1 MAEYICKNGVL
12 RPINHIYQ
20 CVDRLVEGIDYEFV
34 NGLLV
39 HNYNFITITPNYPIS
54 FKIKSVKGFQNIV
67 ICGNKGWFFLQNYS
81 SSYKYFQ
88 FWNGSSAQQLSS
100 IPTTPTNFLLEE
112 NSYSINNTKRSYSKW
127 DVTQQLRFNTTRS
140 DTSDGQ
146 IVFYNIKSATMDLR
160 PIRLLRDVSGKH
172 TSNKQPKS
180 AESLGLLDVNSQI
193 LYFGSGSSIEVYN
206 D

>member
-1 MAEYICKNGVL
+1 MAEYICKNGIL
-12 RPINHIYQ
+12 RPITGIYQ
-20 CVDRLVEGIDYEFV
+20 CCDKLVEGVDYEFV
-34 NGLLV
+34 NGLIL
-39 HNYNFITITPNYPIS
+39 HNYNLITITPNYQIS
-54 FKIKSVKGFQNIV
+54 FKIKCVKGFQNIV
-67 ICGNKGWFFLQNYS
+67 ICGNKGWFFLQNYN

-88 FWNGSSAQQLSS
+88 FWNGSSAQQLSP

-112 NSYSINNTKRSYSKW
+112 NSYSIGNTKRSYSKW
-127 DVTQQLRFNTTRS
+127 DVTQQLRFNTTRYDS
-140 DTSDGQ
+140 SDGQ

-180 AESLGLLDVNSQI
+180 AESLGLFDVNSQI